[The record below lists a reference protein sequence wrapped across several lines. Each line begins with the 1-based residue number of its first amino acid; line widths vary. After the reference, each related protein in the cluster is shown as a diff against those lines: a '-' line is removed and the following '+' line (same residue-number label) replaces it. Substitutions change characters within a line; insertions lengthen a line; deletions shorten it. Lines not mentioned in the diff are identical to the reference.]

1 MSSVELRITDNG
13 SEQTID
19 RLHKDMTKAEA
30 RLADN
35 GSEQTVDRLH
45 RSMSRFDLRTALTA
59 RYAARR
65 EKPGSMPGFP
75 IFPSLSRWA
84 HGPGQAALSRLRLR

>member
-1 MSSVELRITDNG
+1 MPRK
-13 SEQTID
+13 

-45 RSMSRFDLRTALTA
+45 KDMTKAEARLADNGVGLVGRITACGYPPLRRDA
-59 RYAARR
+59 
-65 EKPGSMPGFP
+65 GG
-75 IFPSLSRWA
+75 
-84 HGPGQAALSRLRLR
+84 